1 MGHRDPRALGGFA
14 DQRPLPSRKSESSH
28 GRKGNFGEP
37 RETCTTRPA
46 REAPTGAPGGF
57 RQEPRAGG
65 PARTQ
70 RLGRGGLRGGARRPE
85 LLHPHPLAQPGDT
98 HPHRSSRATVQ
109 SRSARYLSGT
119 PEGAETV
126 GRGGR
131 CPSPAQAALA
141 ANRHCGPP
149 GSVAETPPYPAPPRS
164 MRRGRAPAGL
174 RLPLPAELIPRGTCS
189 RLLKLSPA

>member
-70 RLGRGGLRGGARRPE
+70 RLGRGGLRGGARRPK

-131 CPSPAQAALA
+131 CPSRLRLRWPPIGTAGHREVSPRPRPTQR
-141 ANRHCGPP
+141 RHGACAVGGP
-149 GSVAETPPYPAPPRS
+149 
-164 MRRGRAPAGL
+164 RRG
-174 RLPLPAELIPRGTCS
+174 
-189 RLLKLSPA
+189 